1 MNNMKKYNLIPRKID
16 LTLNR
21 ARLLV
26 LSLTVTLL
34 FTSCEKWF
42 DVTPTSEMRGSQHF
56 DNVLGFRQSLTGC
69 YIAMAHEKAYGKNLT
84 WFATEL
90 MGHQV
95 QNKINPLSSALSAHA
110 YDKNEVIPVVE
121 EIWSQ
126 LANVIANANDGLY
139 NLEQKQKDLSPIDY
153 AVLRGEFL
161 AVRAYVHF
169 DLLRLYGYGNYG
181 KRSTELDAK
190 KTVPYIT
197 RVHKDMA
204 SQVTGAEFY
213 AALIKDIKEA
223 EELLKPNDPV
233 SAEKDLSY
241 ISEVNAE
248 GFYKF
253 RDLHLNYFAVKAL
266 EARVHLWFGTPDA
279 MDKALEAAKEVIAF
293 VEKGKGY
300 KEPKLQTEIKLLEL
314 REINDKNYSMTQEA
328 LFALQVQDLGS
339 KTSQYYVPSFV
350 GTHGSALTIP
360 ESRIKELYTD
370 LSSKDV
376 RMTKLLIRNQNTSPI
391 SYISMKYDQSSL
403 SNTNKG
409 RVNLIRIPEVYYI
422 AAEASLY
429 KGDTSES
436 IEFLNKVLAKRGNK
450 ALGNEL
456 DKEKILEEI
465 KKEYEKEFVAE
476 GVLFFQYKRW
486 GTGKLPLS
494 KEAETMTSKEYV
506 LPFPEIEKKSGYVQ

>member
-1 MNNMKKYNLIPRKID
+1 MKKYNLIPQKIG
-16 LTLNR
+16 
-21 ARLLV
+21 
-26 LSLTVTLL
+26 LSLNGVNLIALSLSAILL

-42 DVTPTSEMRGSQHF
+42 DVTPASEMRGSQHF
-56 DNVLGFRQSLTGC
+56 DNVLGFRQTLTGC
-69 YIAMAHEKAYGKNLT
+69 YIAMAQEKAYGKNLT

-95 QNKINPLSSALSAHA
+95 QNKINTLSNALSAHS
-110 YDKNEVIPVVE
+110 YDSNEVIPVTE

-139 NLEQKQKDLSPIDY
+139 NLEQKKEDLLPIDY

-169 DLLRLYGYGNYG
+169 DLLRLYGYGDYAN
-181 KRSTELDAK
+181 RSAELNAK

-204 SQVTGAEFY
+204 SQITGAEFY
-213 AALIKDIKEA
+213 AALMKDIKEA
-223 EELLKPNDPV
+223 EELLKPNDPI
-233 SAEKDLSY
+233 SADKDLSY
-241 ISEVNAE
+241 LSEVNTE

-279 MDKALEAAKEVIAF
+279 MEKALVAATEVLTF
-293 VEKGKGY
+293 VEKGGF
-300 KEPKLQTEIKLLEL
+300 KEPKLQTEISLLEL
-314 REINDKNYSMTQEA
+314 IEINEKNISMTPEA

-339 KTSQYYVPSFV
+339 KTDKYYVPSFV
-350 GTHGSALTIP
+350 GTHGSALMIP
-360 ESRIKELYTD
+360 EDRVKQLYEGANT
-370 LSSKDV
+370 DV
-376 RMTKLLIRNQNTSPI
+376 RMTKLLNRNPNSTPI
-391 SYISMKYDQSSL
+391 SYVSLKYDQSSL
-403 SNTNKG
+403 GVTNKG

-429 KGDTSES
+429 KGDTSKS
-436 IEFLNKVLAKRGNK
+436 IEFLDKVRMKRGNTEPLANTLNK
-450 ALGNEL
+450 
-456 DKEKILEEI
+456 EEI
-465 KKEYEKEFVAE
+465 LKEIRKEYEKEFVAE

-486 GTGKLPLS
+486 GVKELPFAQES
-494 KEAETMTSKEYV
+494 EVMTDKEYL
-506 LPFPEIEKKSGYVQ
+506 LPFPEVERKSGYVQ